1 MQKNKNVVN
10 SLADVIRK
18 NKRDAASNNE
28 KVVLSWIKAYFI
40 SSFFVSTSQESRD
53 SKHNFRRIWK
63 SWKLLFWRLSMRME
77 FTRKY
82 HII

>member
-1 MQKNKNVVN
+1 MRILGIKTIKHTCGRRIKTEEMQKNKNVVN

-53 SKHNFRRIWK
+53 SKHNFRRI
-63 SWKLLFWRLSMRME
+63 
-77 FTRKY
+77 
-82 HII
+82 